1 VRSNGIDVV
10 PIGVKAAAPRI
21 YEGFFAFFGAAKGRK
36 TLGETAELN
45 PRPQVILRSLFGALL
60 SNLLLER
67 SKDLGRDEQRID
79 CMNGLGRLNGS

>member
-1 VRSNGIDVV
+1 MRSNGLDVV
-10 PIGVKAAAPRI
+10 PIGVKIAFPRI
-21 YEGFFAFFGAAKGRK
+21 YEGVSAFFGGSGRPQNSR
-36 TLGETAELN
+36 ETAKLN